1 MHEMRHRKDGKAVV
15 VRPEARTRL
24 LVVLALTGS
33 LGVIGFLVAGS
44 VARSA
49 TQTNATVSLR
59 TTRLGPILVNS
70 RGHTLYLFAKDKNGK
85 SACSG
90 SCAKFWPPLLSQ
102 GKPTAGAGVKPS
114 LIGTTR
120 RSNGSRQVTYNKHPL
135 YTFSLDTRAGQT
147 KGEGNFAFGAKWYAI
162 SARGTAVVKPSIT
175 TTTTTTGT
183 TTTNPYP

>member
-1 MHEMRHRKDGKAVV
+1 MV

-44 VARSA
+44 VARA

-70 RGHTLYLFAKDKNGK
+70 RGHTLYLFAKDRNAK
-85 SACSG
+85 SACNG
-90 SCAKFWPPLLSQ
+90 SCAKFWPSLISK
-102 GKPTAGAGVKPS
+102 GNPTAGPGVKSS
-114 LIGTTR
+114 LIGVTK
-120 RSNGSRQVTYNKHPL
+120 RSNGSRQVTYNRHPL
-135 YTFSLDTRAGQT
+135 YTFAIDKLAGQT
-147 KGEGNFAFGAKWYAI
+147 RGEGNFAFGAKWYAI
-162 SARGTAVVKPSIT
+162 SARGTAVVKPST
-175 TTTTTTGT
+175 TTTTTTSST